1 MKTATT
7 KTVKPLVILDAA
19 GIDKAIVSIGKA
31 GAKLDALIQQAACSV
46 VQHIDSCGDIT
57 LANRLQ
63 VSMPKG
69 SRSNALAAFL
79 LATGK
84 LKVRVLP
91 ANATKAMKDAFK
103 DMPFEFDREG
113 KTDME
118 AAMAKPW
125 YEFKKPKSIEQEF
138 GMKELSA
145 GILRLVL
152 QVDKAI
158 ISSGLSANDP
168 MVVQLKALS
177 ALAAKQ

>member
-1 MKTATT
+1 MKSSKKA
-7 KTVKPLVILDAA
+7 LVILDAA
-19 GIDKAIVSIGKA
+19 GIATAITSIVKR
-31 GAKLDALIQQAACSV
+31 GASLDQLIQQTAVSV
-46 VQHIDSCGDIT
+46 VDHIEKHGDIT

-84 LKVRVLP
+84 IKVRVMP
-91 ANATKAMKDAFK
+91 ENATKAMKDAFK
-103 DMPFEFDREG
+103 DQPFEFNRDG

-118 AAMAKPW
+118 KALGTPW

-138 GMKELSA
+138 GVKELSA

-158 ISSGLSANDP
+158 VASGLSANDP

>member
-1 MKTATT
+1 MTT
-7 KTVKPLVILDAA
+7 KTAPKAMELLNAA
-19 GIDKAIVSIGKA
+19 GIDAGIKSIVNRGD
-31 GAKLDALIQQAACSV
+31 KLDKLIQQVACSV
-46 VQHIDSCGDIT
+46 VNHIDQHSDIT

-69 SRSNALAAFL
+69 SRSNALTAFL
-79 LATGK
+79 LSTAK

-91 ANATKAMKDAFK
+91 ANATKAMKEAFK
-103 DMPFEFDREG
+103 DQPFEFNRDG
-113 KTDME
+113 KTDM
-118 AAMAKPW
+118 AAAQTKPW

-138 GMKELSA
+138 GVKELSA

-158 ISSGLSANDP
+158 IASGLSANDP

>member
-1 MKTATT
+1 MT
-7 KTVKPLVILDAA
+7 KQVKALVILDAK
-19 GIDKAIVSIGKA
+19 GIDAAITSIVKR
-31 GAKLDALIQQAACSV
+31 GASLDNLIQQAAASV
-46 VQHIDSCGDIT
+46 VQHIEDCGDIT

-69 SRSNALAAFL
+69 SRSNAMTAYL
-79 LATGK
+79 LACAK

-91 ANATKAMKDAFK
+91 ANATKAMKEAFK
-103 DMPFEFDREG
+103 DMPFEFNRDG

-118 AAMAKPW
+118 AALAKPW

-138 GMKELSA
+138 GVKELSA
-145 GILRLVL
+145 SILRLVL

-158 ISSGLSANDP
+158 VSSGLSANDP

>member
-1 MKTATT
+1 MKTAS
-7 KTVKPLVILDAA
+7 KALVILDAA
-19 GIDKAIVSIGKA
+19 GIDTAIKSIITR
-31 GAKLDALIQQAACSV
+31 GASLDKLIQQAAVSV
-46 VQHIDSCGDIT
+46 VKHIDDHGDIT

-84 LKVRVLP
+84 VKVRVMP
-91 ANATKAMKDAFK
+91 KDATKAMKEAFK

-118 AAMAKPW
+118 KALGTPW
-125 YEFKKPKSIEQEF
+125 YEFKKPKDISVEF
-138 GMKELSA
+138 GVKELSA

-158 ISSGLSANDP
+158 VASGLSANDP

>member
-1 MKTATT
+1 MKTA
-7 KTVKPLVILDAA
+7 KALVILDAA
-19 GIDKAIVSIGKA
+19 GIDTAIKSIVSR
-31 GAKLDALIQQAACSV
+31 GASLDKLIQQAAVSV
-46 VQHIDSCGDIT
+46 VKHIDDCGDIT

-91 ANATKAMKDAFK
+91 ENASKAVREQFK
-103 DMPFEFDREG
+103 DMPFEFNREG
-113 KTDME
+113 KTDMPK
-118 AAMAKPW
+118 ALGTPW
-125 YEFKKPKSIEQEF
+125 YEFKKPKSIEAEF
-138 GMKELSA
+138 GKKELSA
-145 GILRLVL
+145 SILRLVL

-158 ISSGLSANDP
+158 VASGLSANDP